1 MVLKFIKAALELAQV
16 GTQAI
21 EDLAST
27 QAAEKA
33 RKLRENRSRRVVN
46 KKGVVYVDAARK
58 RLKIRDEKEEEAY
71 RLRKPSQ
78 RLRKDLQKQF
88 RTAAATAIKRT
99 IRRQQLKEIYAEAAR
114 QAERRRILLR
124 SRQRAIRLSPH

>member
-1 MVLKFIKAALELAQV
+1 M
-16 GTQAI
+16 
-21 EDLAST
+21 
-27 QAAEKA
+27 
-33 RKLRENRSRRVVN
+33 N

-78 RLRKDLQKQF
+78 RLRKDLQKWF